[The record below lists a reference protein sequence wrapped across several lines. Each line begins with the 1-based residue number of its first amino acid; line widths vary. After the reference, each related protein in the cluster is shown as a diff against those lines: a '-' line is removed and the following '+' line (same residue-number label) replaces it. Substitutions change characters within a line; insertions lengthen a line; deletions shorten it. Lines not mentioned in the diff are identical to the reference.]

1 MTANNTE
8 SCKVIAE
15 TFILFSGTASKMNAS
30 YLELLVALASLVFV
44 AESRSLKKCCDK
56 LDPDAFRNIVS
67 AYYFLISSFHLR
79 TSKSCDSLLRSI
91 QNRHFH

>member
-1 MTANNTE
+1 MTASNTE

-15 TFILFSGTASKMNAS
+15 TFDLFSGTATSKMKAS
-30 YLELLVALASLVFV
+30 YLELLVALVSLFFV

-67 AYYFLISSFHLR
+67 ACYFLISSFHV
-79 TSKSCDSLLRSI
+79 
-91 QNRHFH
+91 

>member
-30 YLELLVALASLVFV
+30 YLEFLVALASLFLV
-44 AESRSLKKCCDK
+44 ADSRLLKKCCDK

-67 AYYFLISSFHLR
+67 AYYFVISSFYL
-79 TSKSCDSLLRSI
+79 
-91 QNRHFH
+91 

>member
-8 SCKVIAE
+8 LCKVIAE
-15 TFILFSGTASKMNAS
+15 TFNLFSGTASKMNAS
-30 YLELLVALASLVFV
+30 YLELLVTLASLFV

-67 AYYFLISSFHLR
+67 AYYFLVSSFHV
-79 TSKSCDSLLRSI
+79 
-91 QNRHFH
+91 

>member
-15 TFILFSGTASKMNAS
+15 TFNLFSGTASKMNAS
-30 YLELLVALASLVFV
+30 YLELLVALASLFFV
-44 AESRSLKKCCDK
+44 AESRSLKRCCDK

-67 AYYFLISSFHLR
+67 AYYFLISSFHL
-79 TSKSCDSLLRSI
+79 
-91 QNRHFH
+91 

>member
-30 YLELLVALASLVFV
+30 YLELLVTLASLFFV

-56 LDPDAFRNIVS
+56 LGPDAFRNIVS
-67 AYYFLISSFHLR
+67 LYYFVF
-79 TSKSCDSLLRSI
+79 SI
-91 QNRHFH
+91 FYL

>member
-15 TFILFSGTASKMNAS
+15 TFDLFSGNASKMNAS
-30 YLELLVALASLVFV
+30 YLELLVALVSLFLV
-44 AESRSLKKCCDK
+44 ADSRLLRKCCDN

-67 AYYFLISSFHLR
+67 AYYFVISSFYL
-79 TSKSCDSLLRSI
+79 
-91 QNRHFH
+91 

>member
-15 TFILFSGTASKMNAS
+15 TFNLFSGTVSKMNAS
-30 YLELLVALASLVFV
+30 YLEFLVALASLFLV
-44 AESRSLKKCCDK
+44 ADGRLLKKCCDK

-67 AYYFLISSFHLR
+67 AYYLLISSFHV
-79 TSKSCDSLLRSI
+79 
-91 QNRHFH
+91 